1 MLGDMPEEKFTEYL
15 KFHFVHKVLKDSDI
29 M

>member
-1 MLGDMPEEKFTEYL
+1 MLGDMPKEKFTEYL
-15 KFHFVHKVLKDSDI
+15 KFHLAHKVLKDSDI